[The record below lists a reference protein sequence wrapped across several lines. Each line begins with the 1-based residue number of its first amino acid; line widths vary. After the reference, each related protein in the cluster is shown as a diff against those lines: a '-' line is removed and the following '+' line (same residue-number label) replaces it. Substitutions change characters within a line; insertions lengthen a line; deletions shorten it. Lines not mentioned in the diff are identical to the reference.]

1 MIEKYNCFEELT
13 SMVEHLSTHLD
24 DVNKIMEE
32 LPNKIVECRN
42 YCNYNIEE
50 RADEIANDVI
60 KDAMATLN
68 EIIKQAES
76 CDYGLEGWRT
86 LKTKADLI
94 AAIKKEVIDDI

>member
-1 MIEKYNCFEELT
+1 MIKKYNCFEKLT

-32 LPNKIVECRN
+32 LPNKIVECKN

-50 RADEIANDVI
+50 RADKRANDVI

-68 EIIKQAES
+68 EIIKQAQD
-76 CDYGLEGWRT
+76 CDYGLESYRT

>member
-1 MIEKYNCFEELT
+1 MIKKDNCFEELK
-13 SMVEHLSTHLD
+13 SMVECLSTHLD
-24 DVNKIMEE
+24 DVNKIMKE
-32 LPNKIVECRN
+32 LPNKIVECKN

-50 RADEIANDVI
+50 RADKIANDVI

-68 EIIKQAES
+68 EIIKQAED

-86 LKTKADLI
+86 LETKADLI

>member
-1 MIEKYNCFEELT
+1 MTKNYECFEELK
-13 SMVEHLSTHLD
+13 SMVECLSTHLD

-32 LPNKIVECRN
+32 LPNKVVECRN

-50 RADEIANDVI
+50 RADKIANEVI

-68 EIIKQAES
+68 EIIKEADE
-76 CDYGLEGWRT
+76 CDYGLESWRT